1 MCARAAKTRLFRS
14 KTFIE
19 KLVVHQ
25 VGRCYNGGMKKIK
38 SLYELKIKAMEDE
51 AYEKLAI
58 DTAYNLGGSNINDL
72 NDAIRWLNI
81 NAMEASEEGV
91 VEEVNF
97 MME

>member
-1 MCARAAKTRLFRS
+1 
-14 KTFIE
+14 
-19 KLVVHQ
+19 
-25 VGRCYNGGMKKIK
+25 VGRCYNRGMKKIH

-81 NAMEASEEGV
+81 NAMETSEEGV

-97 MME
+97 IGEIR

>member
-1 MCARAAKTRLFRS
+1 
-14 KTFIE
+14 
-19 KLVVHQ
+19 
-25 VGRCYNGGMKKIK
+25 MKKIH

-81 NAMEASEEGV
+81 NAMETSEEGV

-97 MME
+97 IGEIR

>member
-1 MCARAAKTRLFRS
+1 L
-14 KTFIE
+14 
-19 KLVVHQ
+19 
-25 VGRCYNGGMKKIK
+25 GRRYNKGMKKIH
-38 SLYELKIKAMEDE
+38 SLYELKIKAMEDK

-81 NAMEASEEGV
+81 NAMETSEEGV

-97 MME
+97 MGAIQ